1 MNGIFTDKVIK
12 LLNNAKETAAKGFNK
27 GQEIITDIRIERLSK
42 LSNKTIAGI
51 GAVALA
57 AIVVCGAF
65 ALSGEKDQKESQDA
79 LLNAT
84 MSVTNEEEAA
94 ADTATVYY
102 AIEIDGAPVA
112 ALPTETE
119 AKAVLDRVIAH
130 YSTEGAEIVSVEY
143 KETVEIVQKEAKDPE
158 LMSVEDAYQ
167 LIVTGTKEPKVYT
180 VAKGDCLWDIAV
192 KNGMSVE
199 ELIASNPHA
208 DVDHLKIGSTL
219 NLYELKPFVNV
230 TLTERVTATERIE
243 YNILYEETSTLYKG
257 EVKVKTPG
265 VYGQRQV
272 TKEIVRENGAVVSTT
287 EIASTVLSEPSAQVN
302 LRGTKSLSTLVGT
315 GSFTSPMG
323 HLEISSGFG
332 SRGGGRHT
340 GVDLRN
346 PKGTPIYAVDDGVVT
361 FAGYRG
367 SYGNIVKISHGNGI
381 ETWYAHC
388 DTMSVSIG
396 DVVKKGQQIATVGI
410 TGRATGYHL
419 HFEVRKNGVPQ
430 NPMNYL

>member
-42 LSNKTIAGI
+42 LSIKTIAGI

>member
-1 MNGIFTDKVIK
+1 
-12 LLNNAKETAAKGFNK
+12 
-27 GQEIITDIRIERLSK
+27 
-42 LSNKTIAGI
+42 
-51 GAVALA
+51 
-57 AIVVCGAF
+57 
-65 ALSGEKDQKESQDA
+65 
-79 LLNAT
+79 

-219 NLYELKPFVNV
+219 NLYELKPFVM
-230 TLTERVTATERIE
+230 
-243 YNILYEETSTLYKG
+243 
-257 EVKVKTPG
+257 
-265 VYGQRQV
+265 
-272 TKEIVRENGAVVSTT
+272 
-287 EIASTVLSEPSAQVN
+287 
-302 LRGTKSLSTLVGT
+302 SLLQ
-315 GSFTSPMG
+315 
-323 HLEISSGFG
+323 SG
-332 SRGGGRHT
+332 
-340 GVDLRN
+340 
-346 PKGTPIYAVDDGVVT
+346 
-361 FAGYRG
+361 
-367 SYGNIVKISHGNGI
+367 
-381 ETWYAHC
+381 
-388 DTMSVSIG
+388 
-396 DVVKKGQQIATVGI
+396 
-410 TGRATGYHL
+410 
-419 HFEVRKNGVPQ
+419 
-430 NPMNYL
+430 

>member
-1 MNGIFTDKVIK
+1 
-12 LLNNAKETAAKGFNK
+12 
-27 GQEIITDIRIERLSK
+27 
-42 LSNKTIAGI
+42 
-51 GAVALA
+51 
-57 AIVVCGAF
+57 
-65 ALSGEKDQKESQDA
+65 
-79 LLNAT
+79 

-346 PKGTPIYAVDDGVVT
+346 PKGTPIYAVDDGVVH
-361 FAGYRG
+361 FLR
-367 SYGNIVKISHGNGI
+367 V
-381 ETWYAHC
+381 
-388 DTMSVSIG
+388 IG
-396 DVVKKGQQIATVGI
+396 DLTEI
-410 TGRATGYHL
+410 
-419 HFEVRKNGVPQ
+419 
-430 NPMNYL
+430 

>member
-180 VAKGDCLWDIAV
+180 VAKGDCLWNIAV